1 MQSRRPGC
9 GKGGCP
15 IQPSSVQEPRRQV
28 ERVKEVAQGAYREAG
43 LFDNLAELL
52 RVVAEKM
59 SIMLVIVRPKLLP
72 RRDRDDEPTNGGQ
85 RFEHGRDK
93 LRRLLDVFNNV
104 QQKNGGYPL
113 GARKR
118 RDPQSLRD

>member
-1 MQSRRPGC
+1 
-9 GKGGCP
+9 
-15 IQPSSVQEPRRQV
+15 
-28 ERVKEVAQGAYREAG
+28 